1 MFSRDQV
8 LALMRDRVHHPAGM
22 RELLQI
28 LKVPRDDRPSF
39 KRHVN
44 ALVSSGDLI
53 QIRGHRFGLPEKMDL
68 YVGRLQA
75 HPAGY
80 GFVTPD
86 RPLESGGDIYIS
98 GPHLNE
104 AMHGDRVVVR
114 IERVMKDG
122 GRAEGRI
129 IRILERANQSII
141 GRYDRG
147 DFGYVIPFDRRV
159 LMDIFIPPGQE
170 GGADAG
176 EMVIVELTRWPTQ
189 ARGAVGR
196 VVDVLGDIDAPG
208 VDTEIIIRT
217 HGIPDAHSAEA
228 IAEATRLGTA
238 VTERDMRG
246 RTDFR
251 AVTTV
256 TIDGEHA
263 RDFDDA
269 ITIERLPNGNF
280 WLGVHIADVSHY
292 VQEDSA
298 LDREAYDRGTSVYF
312 PERAVHMFPSELA
325 TGLCSLNPHVDRLVQ
340 SCLMEVDRHGQVV
353 RSEFHDGVINSDE
366 RMTYTA
372 VNGILTN
379 RDPELMK
386 QYAPLVPMFELMQEL
401 FQILN
406 DARRRRGSIDFDLNE
421 AEVVMGEA
429 GRVEA
434 IIALERNVAHRLI
447 EEFMLLANETV
458 ASYLEGQNAPTLYR
472 VHEEPDIPKVAKF
485 EDFISGFGYSLGAP
499 LTALRPRHFQKLIER
514 IHGKPEEKPIA
525 FLMLRTMQKAR
536 YAPENLGHF
545 GLAAPSYTHFTS
557 PIRRYPDLVV
567 HRTLRAA
574 RHAALTTHHQAP
586 ALATHHQAPAPSTQ
600 HPAPSTSDEELA
612 EALPEIARHTSEMER
627 RADDA
632 ERELLQWK
640 KVKFMADKVGDEFE
654 GYVTG
659 VASFGLFVE
668 LVGPFVEGLVHVST
682 MADDYYRFVESGHL
696 LRGENTHKVYR
707 LGDKVRVQVIR
718 VNMEQRQVDFG
729 LVEILDRVRV
739 ERGDGSPHGARGPR
753 SSQRTRTKHDGKTAH
768 RAGKPR
774 GPSAPR
780 PGRRER
786 QQRNRR
792 PR

>member
-1 MFSRDQV
+1 MLSRDHV
-8 LALMRDRVHHPAGM
+8 LALMRERVHHPAAI
-22 RELLQI
+22 RELLQV
-28 LKVPRDDRPSF
+28 LKIPREERATF
-39 KRHVN
+39 RRHIKS
-44 ALVSSGDLI
+44 LVGSGDLI

-68 YVGRLQA
+68 YVGRLQT
-75 HPAGY
+75 HSAGY
-80 GFVTPD
+80 GFVAPE

-98 GPHLNE
+98 GPLMNE

-114 IERVMKDG
+114 VERIKEG

-129 IRILERANQSII
+129 IRILERANQWIV
-141 GRYDRG
+141 GRYDRDENG
-147 DFGYVIPFDRRV
+147 MGYVVPFDRRV

-170 GGADAG
+170 GGADPG
-176 EMVIVELTRWPTQ
+176 LMVSVELTRWPTST
-189 ARGAVGR
+189 RGAIGR
-196 VVDVLGDIDAPG
+196 VAEVLGHIDAPG
-208 VDTEIIIRT
+208 VDTEIIIRKW
-217 HGIPDAHSAEA
+217 GIPDAHSDESVAEA
-228 IAEATRLGTA
+228 IRLGTTVA
-238 VTERDMRG
+238 DRDIRS

-251 AVTTV
+251 DAPTV

-269 ITIERLPNGNF
+269 ITIDKLPSGNF

-292 VQEDSA
+292 VQEGSA

-340 SCLMEVDRHGQVV
+340 SCLMEVDRRGQVV
-353 RSEFHDGVINSDE
+353 RYEFHDGVISSDE

-372 VNGILTN
+372 VNGILTDG
-379 RDPELMK
+379 DPQLMK
-386 QYAPLVPMFELMQEL
+386 QYARLVPMFEMMREL
-401 FQILN
+401 FQILH

-421 AEVVMGEA
+421 AEVVIDEG
-429 GRVEA
+429 GVIEA

-458 ASYLEGQNAPTLYR
+458 ASYLESQEAPSLYR
-472 VHEEPDIPKVAKF
+472 VHEEPDILKVEKF
-485 EDFISGFGYSLGAP
+485 EEFVSGFGLSLAAP
-499 LTALRPRHFQKLIER
+499 MNALRPRHFQKLLER

-567 HRTLRAA
+567 HRALRAV
-574 RHAALTTHHQAP
+574 RHGLLTDEVKDEWT
-586 ALATHHQAPAPSTQ
+586 
-600 HPAPSTSDEELA
+600 EEL
-612 EALPEIARHTSEMER
+612 PEVARHTSEMER

-659 VASFGLFVE
+659 VAAFGLFIE
-668 LVGPFVEGLVHVST
+668 LIEHFVEGLVHVST
-682 MADDYYRFVESGHL
+682 MADDYYRFIESAHML
-696 LRGENTHKVYR
+696 AGENTRKVYR
-707 LGDKVRVQVIR
+707 LGDKVKVQVIR
-718 VNMEQRQVDFG
+718 VNMEQRQVDLG
-729 LVEILDRVRV
+729 LVEILERVR
-739 ERGDGSPHGARGPR
+739 EGDRGPR
-753 SSQRTRTKHDGKTAH
+753 RS
-768 RAGKPR
+768 RATPKQEKR
-774 GPSAPR
+774 RKQR

-786 QQRNRR
+786 HRTKTKGHR
-792 PR
+792 